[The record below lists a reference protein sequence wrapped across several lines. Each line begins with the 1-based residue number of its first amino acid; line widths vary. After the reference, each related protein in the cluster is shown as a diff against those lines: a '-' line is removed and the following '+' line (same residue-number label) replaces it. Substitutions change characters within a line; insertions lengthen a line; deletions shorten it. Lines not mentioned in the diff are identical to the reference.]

1 MVVPLLSLIQ
11 SFHEMSHACQ
21 ALSCDSLTIWGRGE
35 GLGLGVPY
43 DSDRSSLTHG
53 TIPVS
58 QAVHMR
64 RHVFCDSDCN

>member
-21 ALSCDSLTIWGRGE
+21 ALSCDSLTIWGRGW
-35 GLGLGVPY
+35 GWVFH
-43 DSDRSSLTHG
+43 DSDRSGLTHG

>member
-43 DSDRSSLTHG
+43 DMWV
-53 TIPVS
+53 TIRVIHDTFDVVLS
-58 QAVHMR
+58 ILLWL
-64 RHVFCDSDCN
+64 